1 MRSKQTFPQAVAQS
15 AATRALY
22 IDGAQRNT
30 VWSLF
35 VTLSFIAAGTAA
47 SLASQLSHPG
57 IFITLLGLFSLWY
70 ASSRV
75 TRRTGMED
83 DAGGV
88 GAWPETGAASRSPAS
103 KAVSYTHL
111 TLPTKRIV

>member
-15 AATRALY
+15 AASRAVY
-22 IDGAQRNT
+22 IEGAQRNT
-30 VWSLF
+30 VWPLF

-57 IFITLLGLFSLWY
+57 IFITLLGLFGLWY

-75 TRRTGMED
+75 TRSTWRRAAATADSARGMYCISTNRADE
-83 DAGGV
+83 
-88 GAWPETGAASRSPAS
+88 
-103 KAVSYTHL
+103 
-111 TLPTKRIV
+111 